1 MFGLVLGNWKL
12 IVAGLA
18 ALTIVTIIGLG
29 YRHYVGLTETI
40 TTLGANNAKLD
51 VAIGIQQGTIIAQK
65 SSISEWKKA
74 QEDLLLRIDE
84 LQEVSK
90 AATAETRRLNGIF
103 SKHNLTA
110 LARRKPGLIERRI
123 NTGTDAAQRML
134 ECTSGAGGDDC
145 ADGHR
150 PPTGASPT
158 TKP

>member
-18 ALTIVTIIGLG
+18 ALAIVTIIGLG
-29 YRHYVGLTETI
+29 YKHYVGLNETI
-40 TTLGANNAKLD
+40 TTLSANNAKLD
-51 VAIGIQQGTIIAQK
+51 VAVGMQRGTIAAQK
-65 SSISEWKKA
+65 SSISDWKKA

-90 AATAETRRLNGIF
+90 AATAETRRLNDIF

-123 NTGTDAAQRML
+123 NIGTGAALRML
-134 ECTSGAGGDDC
+134 ECTSGASGDDC
-145 ADGHR
+145 ANGHR
-150 PPTGASPT
+150 PSTGTSPT